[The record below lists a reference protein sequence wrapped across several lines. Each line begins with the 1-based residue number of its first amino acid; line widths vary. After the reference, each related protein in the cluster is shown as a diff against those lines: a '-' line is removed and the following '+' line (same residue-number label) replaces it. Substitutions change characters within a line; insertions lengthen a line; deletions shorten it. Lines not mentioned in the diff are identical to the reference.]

1 MYLCSFC
8 LTFALTKRLVSVLEL
23 VVEFSLQMVLSCSIL
38 LKREIVILLVVSM
51 YVFLMWYYLHF
62 RLVEELEILE
72 NIYTSDEVFIAD
84 IKG

>member
-1 MYLCSFC
+1 
-8 LTFALTKRLVSVLEL
+8 
-23 VVEFSLQMVLSCSIL
+23 MVLSCSIL
-38 LKREIVILLVVSM
+38 LKREIVILLFVSM
-51 YVFLMWYYLHF
+51 YVFLMWNYLHF

>member
-1 MYLCSFC
+1 
-8 LTFALTKRLVSVLEL
+8 
-23 VVEFSLQMVLSCSIL
+23 
-38 LKREIVILLVVSM
+38 M